1 LLDDL
6 VRSPANHR
14 DLRRVLTLSQDYD
27 LAARAGLDV
36 ERPKQPREPLSPRE
50 REVLQLLRRG
60 LTNKQIAEA
69 LFIAESTAKVHVRH
83 ILDKIG
89 ARTRTEAATR
99 VDLN

>member
-1 LLDDL
+1 
-6 VRSPANHR
+6 
-14 DLRRVLTLSQDYD
+14 VLTLSQDYD